1 MKRTGIWLDKRKAH
15 IVSFYDS
22 KESFNTILSNVE
34 NFNVSGGSG
43 TRFKGGPQDVVQDS
57 KYLERKK
64 HQLKRYFETIVS
76 DIKNANEIVIFGPA
90 ETAEKF
96 YKELSEKHTD
106 LLTKV
111 IDVVKSDSMTKKQ
124 VKAWVRDFYNIK
136 KSNQFSYKN

>member
-64 HQLKRYFETIVS
+64 HQLKRYFETLVS

-96 YKELSEKHTD
+96 YKELSEKHHD
-106 LLTKV
+106 LFTKV
-111 IDVVKSDSMTKKQ
+111 LDVVKSDSMTKKQ

-136 KSNQFSYKN
+136 KVKSV